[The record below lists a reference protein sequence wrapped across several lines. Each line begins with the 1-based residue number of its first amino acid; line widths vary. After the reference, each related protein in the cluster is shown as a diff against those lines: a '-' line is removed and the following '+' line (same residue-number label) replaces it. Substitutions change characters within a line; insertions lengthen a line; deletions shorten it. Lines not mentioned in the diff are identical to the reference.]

1 LKVLLILSTSS
12 STLLYQ
18 VLPLGGGRPDALSA
32 GGYPGADGGPGL
44 VVPQVEVLAH
54 AATGGFLTHCG
65 WNSLLESF
73 VHGVPMIAWP
83 LYAEQR
89 MDAVMMADS
98 LGVALRP
105 KTAADGSGLVRRDEV
120 ARELME
126 GQAGRKAR
134 EKVGELKQPAAQAV
148 AAKDGSSCNAL
159 AKVAQYW
166 KDNASGDC
174 VCYARVMPDGC
185 MRYGSCTITQ
195 YLICFFLVNDYS
207 THLN

>member
-1 LKVLLILSTSS
+1 
-12 STLLYQ
+12 
-18 VLPLGGGRPDALSA
+18 
-32 GGYPGADGGPGL
+32 
-44 VVPQVEVLAH
+44 
-54 AATGGFLTHCG
+54 
-65 WNSLLESF
+65 
-73 VHGVPMIAWP
+73 MIAWP
-83 LYAEQR
+83 LYTEQW
-89 MDAVMMADS
+89 MNAVMMADS

-126 GQAGRKAR
+126 GQAGRKER

-174 VCYARVMPDGC
+174 VYYARVMPDGC
-185 MRYGSCTITQ
+185 MRYGDHRRR
-195 YLICFFLVNDYS
+195 LHFVGHFL
-207 THLN
+207 LPP